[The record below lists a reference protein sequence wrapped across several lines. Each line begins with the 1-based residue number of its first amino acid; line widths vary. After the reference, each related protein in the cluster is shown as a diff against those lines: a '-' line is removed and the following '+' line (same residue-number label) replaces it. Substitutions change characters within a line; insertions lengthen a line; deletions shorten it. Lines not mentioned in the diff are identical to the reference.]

1 MMMQLARGIVCH
13 TGWWIVKC
21 SYRCWSGQYTLLYF
35 LELLTILTTT
45 TTTIVIIKIK
55 C

>member
-1 MMMQLARGIVCH
+1 MMMQLARGIICH

-21 SYRCWSGQYTLLYF
+21 RCWSGQYTLLYF

-45 TTTIVIIKIK
+45 TIVIVKIK